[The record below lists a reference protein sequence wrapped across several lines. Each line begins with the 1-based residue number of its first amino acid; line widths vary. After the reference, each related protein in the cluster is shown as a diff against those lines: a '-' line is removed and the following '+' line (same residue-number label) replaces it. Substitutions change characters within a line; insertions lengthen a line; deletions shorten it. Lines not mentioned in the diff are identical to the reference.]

1 MSIKVRFYKISDE
14 NNKIQKTLGT
24 MVAEK
29 ECDVYELSS
38 IISPQFTVNYQA
50 NLLTCN
56 YIYVPEY
63 HRYYYI
69 TNIASTSAKRMLIS
83 CQEDVLMTYKD
94 QILATE
100 ILLDRTGTTE
110 YRDAYIPDANEQI
123 KQYTETFILN
133 FQYRFS
139 DNGGSGVYVLSK

>member
-1 MSIKVRFYKISDE
+1 MSIKVRFYTISDE
-14 NNKIQKTLGT
+14 KNRIQKALGT

-29 ECDVYELSS
+29 ECDVYDLSS
-38 IISPQFTVNYQA
+38 IISPQFTVNYQT

-69 TNIASTSAKRMLIS
+69 TNISTESAKRMIIN

-94 QILATE
+94 QILATDV
-100 ILLDRTGTTE
+100 LLSRTGTQE
-110 YRDAYIPDANEQI
+110 FRDGYLPDENERV
-123 KQYTETFILN
+123 KQYTQSFILN
-133 FQYRFS
+133 FQFRFS
-139 DNGGSGVYVLSK
+139 DNGGNGVYVLSK